1 MRPDIDLLRAYQMY
15 MSSWKADLYLNKT
28 EIVNNRVKINPII
41 QHHVKYNLARSF
53 IELPLECMGEVELKS
68 LFEIYIEHVK
78 EMLGDGDG
86 FNFELIKQIFQSK
99 VADKRF

>member
-1 MRPDIDLLRAYQMY
+1 M
-15 MSSWKADLYLNKT
+15 
-28 EIVNNRVKINPII
+28 
-41 QHHVKYNLARSF
+41 
-53 IELPLECMGEVELKS
+53 ELKS
-68 LFEIYIEHVK
+68 LFEISIEHVK